1 LPRPER
7 AFRTPAIILKRRDM
21 NEADRLLTVLT
32 PNHGKIDV
40 IAKGARKL
48 TSQKTGH
55 VELYTRADLLVHRGR
70 EIGIAAQAEM
80 VEPYLRLREDLQ
92 RGAYAS
98 YAVELLDRF
107 TGDSDEDTHRLF
119 ILLDETLGRL
129 CSEKDPRL
137 VIRYYEIRLLELVG
151 YRPELFRCVQEHEDL
166 QPEEQFFSY
175 VLGGAVCPRHA
186 ANSNV
191 SLIRLPLTIL
201 KLLRH
206 IQRSPYSQVKSLQI
220 TGSLHDEAERLILGY
235 ITFLLERKL
244 QSVEFIHRIR
254 R

>member
-1 LPRPER
+1 MPRPER
-7 AFRTPAIILKRRDM
+7 AFRTQAIILKRRDM

-32 PNHGKIDV
+32 PDHGKIDV
-40 IAKGARKL
+40 IAKGARKP
-48 TSQKTGH
+48 TSRSTGH
-55 VELYTRADLLVHRGR
+55 VELYTRVDFLVNRGR

-80 VEPYLRLREDLQ
+80 QEPYLRLREDLQ

-107 TGDSDEDTHRLF
+107 TADSDEDTRRLF
-119 ILLDETLGRL
+119 TLLDDTLSRL

-137 VIRYYEIRLLELVG
+137 VIRYYEVHLLDLVG
-151 YRPELFRCVQEHEDL
+151 YRPELFYCGEGHEEL
-166 QPEEQFFSY
+166 QPEEQYFSY
-175 VLGGAVCPRHA
+175 LLGGAVCPRHTA
-186 ANSNV
+186 GSA
-191 SLIRLPLTIL
+191 SLMRLPLTIL

-206 IQRSPYSQVKSLQI
+206 IQRNPYSQVKSLQI
-220 TGSLHDEAERLILGY
+220 SGTLHDEAERLILGY